1 MMRDLCRV
9 TSGGRRRRE
18 WEMPW
23 AVRGGTLAKKAKRA
37 VFQRKHTAQIGST
50 GSSLFCLWLRT
61 PSHESYYP
69 ELLGQPAG
77 CFTFCLWQANPRC
90 VTDGGGEAK
99 SGALVSRLLENKS
112 YLLLLSGQP

>member
-1 MMRDLCRV
+1 MGDAL
-9 TSGGRRRRE
+9 GGE
-18 WEMPW
+18 
-23 AVRGGTLAKKAKRA
+23 GGTLAKEAKRA
-37 VFQRKHTAQIGST
+37 VFQRKHTAQMGST

-61 PSHESYYP
+61 PSQEFKRTP
-69 ELLGQPAG
+69 GTA
-77 CFTFCLWQANPRC
+77 CTFCRWQANPRC